1 MLEEYNRG
9 VLFGNS
15 PGATACKITLL
26 GLNMETE
33 GDVDKSH
40 ILARGKYLA
49 TAFLPSLDRRQYG
62 ELIFLI
68 NNNYAK

>member
-1 MLEEYNRG
+1 MLEEYNGG

-40 ILARGKYLA
+40 ILARGK
-49 TAFLPSLDRRQYG
+49 
-62 ELIFLI
+62 
-68 NNNYAK
+68 